1 MRREKDSK
9 INVNIMKLRLC
20 ILVRRG
26 PIFAGSSTMAQV
38 QAQAIWTEAQA

>member
-9 INVNIMKLRLC
+9 VNVNIMKWRLC

-26 PIFAGSSTMAQV
+26 PIVSGNSTLAQV
-38 QAQAIWTEAQA
+38 QAQAISTEAQA